1 LHYPADIA
9 IWVGN
14 PEVACL
20 RNLKE
25 EVCVSNR
32 IEKRI
37 ELDAPPSRVW
47 RALTDHREFGE

>member
-1 LHYPADIA
+1 MA
-9 IWVGN
+9 IWIGN
-14 PEVACL
+14 PEVAC
-20 RNLKE
+20 RRQSIKE
-25 EVCVSNR
+25 GVRVSNR